1 MPLPCGSIANF
12 KIFKYL
18 KLIYTAA
25 NRCLFFFEERI
36 GRQNPGFGES
46 NEPNGSPP
54 PAPQP
59 ETRRACPIQ
68 KKLTTTYLVG
78 TSRGSKLIQQL
89 PVGWPAGANISRT
102 APRNGLEAEE
112 RRIDRLARVA
122 ERSAAPERSPCT
134 AATLD
139 SLHRSFGGR
148 PRAGARRAT
157 DTPNG
162 RRRILAEESAT

>member
-1 MPLPCGSIANF
+1 MPDTKKINHNLP
-12 KIFKYL
+12 
-18 KLIYTAA
+18 
-25 NRCLFFFEERI
+25 
-36 GRQNPGFGES
+36 
-46 NEPNGSPP
+46 
-54 PAPQP
+54 
-59 ETRRACPIQ
+59 RRDEQGI
-68 KKLTTTYLVG
+68 KT
-78 TSRGSKLIQQL
+78 IQQL